1 MRIEADSVL
10 WSTSEEDRV
19 DRPLLVMLHGHG
31 LNETVGFDLRHAL
44 PVALVLASIRA
55 PLRTGTG
62 YSWFPLDASL
72 TLNQLEESTDA
83 VLDWLDRLPPAP
95 SIGLLGFSQGA
106 ATAFQV
112 LRRRPDAFAYAVN
125 LAGFVVPFPAAGDA
139 AVAGRRPPTFWGRGE
154 RDRVIPSPLVTSTR
168 DWLRRHTELTEKIY
182 PNLGHNVSESE
193 LADLSAFLAAQ
204 IHP

>member
-1 MRIEADSVL
+1 MRIEAGFGSVVHIGGGPRRPAAVGHAAR
-10 WSTSEEDRV
+10 TRAERDRRFRSAA
-19 DRPLLVMLHGHG
+19 RPAGRPGAG
-31 LNETVGFDLRHAL
+31 LDPRPA
-44 PVALVLASIRA
+44 AD
-55 PLRTGTG
+55 GTG